1 MGKSDAALARLTKTL
16 LAHHNDRDVLDALAS
31 IYSARGE
38 SATATKYADQP
49 SWLTDKQR

>member
-16 LAHHNDRDVLDALAS
+16 LAHPNDRDVLEVLAS

-38 SATATKYADQP
+38 NATARKYPINWP
-49 SWLTDKQR
+49 SDR